1 MKKKQKTTTTTKT
14 ARTENQILFFS
25 TIQTKDSPKIAFFKV

>member
-14 ARTENQILFFS
+14 TRTENQILFFS
-25 TIQTKDSPKIAFFKV
+25 IIQTKDSPKIAFFKV

>member
-14 ARTENQILFFS
+14 TRTENQILFFS

>member
-1 MKKKQKTTTTTKT
+1 MKKKQTTTTKAT
-14 ARTENQILFFS
+14 RTENQILFFS

>member
-14 ARTENQILFFS
+14 TRTENQILFFS
-25 TIQTKDSPKIAFFKV
+25 TIQTKVSPKIAFFKV

>member
-14 ARTENQILFFS
+14 TRTENQILFFS
-25 TIQTKDSPKIAFFKV
+25 TIQTTDSPKIAFFKV